1 MAGPPQMTDMIE
13 ARFAAISGHAPA
25 GTGAGHG
32 RVNLIGEHT
41 DYNEGF
47 VMPCILHHGTR
58 IAVSLRDDTLV
69 HGHSDAFGA
78 DRVPL
83 DAVPAGHWL
92 TYVAGAVAMAGE
104 AGAPR
109 CGLNLLVESSLPSGA
124 GVSSSAALGVALLK
138 ALFAAHDMD
147 CPPAPD
153 LARLAQRI
161 EHEFIGLKCGIMDHM
176 VCAVGAPTAAMQL
189 DCRDLSYQLTALPPD
204 HVFLVIHSG
213 SGRKLSEGLYNQR
226 VAECAEA
233 AADIGVASLRD
244 ATLSDLTSLGDTV
257 AARRARHVISE
268 NDRVVAAGKALGG
281 GDIAAFGRL
290 MNDSHA
296 SLANDYEVSSD
307 RLDRLVAVARGSG
320 ALGARLTGA
329 GFGGCVV
336 VLARAARAD
345 AILQAILADCD
356 GAWLVD
362 RIGF

>member
-1 MAGPPQMTDMIE
+1 MADTIE
-13 ARFAAISGHAPA
+13 ARFAAIFDGAPE
-25 GTGAGHG
+25 GTGTGHG

-41 DYNEGF
+41 DYNDGF

-58 IAVSLRDDTLV
+58 IAVSFRDDTLL
-69 HGHSDAFGA
+69 HGHSDAFGV
-78 DRVPL
+78 DRAPL

-92 TYVAGAVAMAGE
+92 TYVAGAVAMAAQ

-109 CGLNLLVESSLPSGA
+109 RGLNLLVESTLPSGA
-124 GVSSSAALGVALLK
+124 GVSSSAALGVAVLK
-138 ALFAAHDMD
+138 ALFAAHGMD

-176 VCAVGAPTAAMQL
+176 VCAVGAPAAAMQL
-189 DCRDLSYQLTALPPD
+189 DCRDLGYHLTALPPG

-226 VAECAEA
+226 VAECAAA

-244 ATLSDLTSLGDTV
+244 ASLTDLVSCGDTV
-257 AARRARHVISE
+257 AVRRARHVISE
-268 NDRVVAAGKALGG
+268 NDRVIAASKALAAGDVAR
-281 GDIAAFGRL
+281 FGHL

-296 SLANDYEVSSD
+296 SLMTDYEVSSD
-307 RLDRLVAVARGSG
+307 RLDSLVSAARRSG

-345 AILQAILADCD
+345 AILEAILADCD

-362 RIGF
+362 RIGS